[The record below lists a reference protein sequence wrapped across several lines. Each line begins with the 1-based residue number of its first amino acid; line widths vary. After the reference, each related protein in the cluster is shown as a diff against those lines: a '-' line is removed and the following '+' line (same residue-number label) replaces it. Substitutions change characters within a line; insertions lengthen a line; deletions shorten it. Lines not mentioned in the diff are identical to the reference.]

1 MSAQQMPTVKRRDII
16 NFAKHYWSEK
26 RLMGALA
33 IAFMGVSVGVDVL
46 YPVFSGRLVDR
57 LTELDPKVDGNV
69 TEVMY
74 AFGGLLAIQFA
85 HTWCWA
91 AALYFYNKFAVHNMY
106 RILTDALHKVQRFST
121 DWHVNA
127 FAGATVRKITR
138 GMWSFDVF
146 EDTIFMGFYPAS
158 IIAIGMTIMLMI
170 QVPIVGWF
178 ALPMIILFVIV
189 SIFLAVKVN
198 MPRFKK
204 SAATDTAVGATIA
217 DIMTAIP
224 TVKSFAG
231 ERREDAHF
239 AEVATTWKKTSL
251 HAWLMGTFIDLVR
264 THIRIMLMIGMI
276 SLTILMWY
284 RGEATPGDVTLAITS
299 FFIIG
304 GYLRDIGRQTTELLR
319 SVSEMEDVVSFWIR
333 EDDIQDVKDAGTLAI
348 THAKGQEGT
357 KGASITF
364 DKVGFAYKAGDR
376 QIYDGL
382 TVDIKAGEKVALVG
396 ASGSGKST
404 FVKLVQRLYDIQSG
418 AILIDGQDIGKVT
431 QESLRRNIALVP
443 QEPVLFHRSLADNIA
458 YGRPDATPD
467 EIRQAAV
474 EAYAAEFIERLP
486 LGYETLV
493 GERGIKL
500 SGGERQRVAI
510 ARALLAD
517 CPILILDEATS
528 SLDSVSEHYIQMAL
542 DKLMEGRTTITI
554 AHRLATIQK
563 ADRILVFADG
573 RIIEQGTHK
582 TLLQTPD
589 STYRHLYEMQA
600 LDLVGE

>member
-1 MSAQQMPTVKRRDII
+1 MSAQHMPIVKRRDII

-26 RLMGALA
+26 RLMGVMA
-33 IAFMGVSVGVDVL
+33 IVFMGVSVGVDVF

-57 LTELDPKVDGNV
+57 LTELDPKADGSLRQV
-69 TEVMY
+69 LI
-74 AFGGLLAIQFA
+74 AFAGLMAIQFA
-85 HTWCWA
+85 HSWCWTV
-91 AALYFYNKFAVHNMY
+91 ALWFWTKFAVHNMY
-106 RILTDALHKVQRFST
+106 RIVTDALHKVQRFST

-158 IIAIGMTIMLMI
+158 IIAIGMTVMLMI
-170 QVPIVGWF
+170 QVPVVGWF
-178 ALPMIILFVIV
+178 ALPMVVFFVCA
-189 SIFLAVKVN
+189 SIYLAVKVT

-204 SAATDTAVGATIA
+204 SAASDTAVGATIA

-231 ERREDAHF
+231 EAREDTHF
-239 AEVATTWKKTSL
+239 AQVAGEWKRLSL
-251 HAWLMGTFIDLVR
+251 HAWLTATFIDFAR
-264 THIRIMLMIGMI
+264 SHIRILLMMGMI
-276 SLTILMWY
+276 SLTIMMWY
-284 RGEATPGDVTLAITS
+284 QGKATPGDVTLAITS

-304 GYLRDIGRQTTELLR
+304 GYLRDIGRQTTDLLK

-333 EDDIQDVKDAGTLAI
+333 EDDIQNVPDAKILAI
-348 THAKGQEGT
+348 KHD
-357 KGASITF
+357 KGATITF
-364 DKVGFAYKAGDR
+364 DHVDFTYKQGDR
-376 QIYDGL
+376 KIYDGL
-382 TVDIKAGEKVALVG
+382 TVEIKAGEKVALVG

-418 AILIDGQDIGKVT
+418 AILIDGQDISKVT
-431 QESLRRNIALVP
+431 QESLRKNIALVP
-443 QEPVLFHRSLADNIA
+443 QEPVLFHRALAENIA
-458 YGRPDATPD
+458 YGRPSATLD
-467 EIRQAAV
+467 DIRQAAH

-486 LGYETLV
+486 LGYNTLV

-573 RIIEQGTHK
+573 RIIEQGTH
-582 TLLQTPD
+582 TSLLQTPN
-589 STYRHLYEMQA
+589 STYRRLYEMQA

>member
-1 MSAQQMPTVKRRDII
+1 MSTPHMPTVKRKDII
-16 NFAKHYWSEK
+16 NFTLHYWSEK
-26 RLMGALA
+26 KLFGALA
-33 IAFMGVSVGVDVL
+33 VVFLGASVGADVF
-46 YPVFSGRLVDR
+46 YPVYSGHLVDT
-57 LTELDPKVDGNV
+57 LVTSDPKKDGSLQ
-69 TEVMY
+69 EVLW
-74 AFGGLLAIQFA
+74 AFGILMGIQFF
-85 HTWCWA
+85 HSWTWA
-91 AALYFYNKFAVHNMY
+91 AAFWFWNKFAVHNMY
-106 RILTDALHKVQRFST
+106 RLLTDALHKVQRFST
-121 DWHVNA
+121 DWHVNS

-146 EDTIFMGFYPAS
+146 EDTIFMGFYPSA
-158 IIAIGMTIMLMI
+158 IIATGMTIMLI
-170 QVPIVGWF
+170 VQVPAVGWF
-178 ALPMIILFVIV
+178 ALPMVLLFIGV
-189 SIFLAVKVN
+189 SIYLAVKVN

-204 SAATDTAVGATIA
+204 SAAADTAVGASIA
-217 DIMTAIP
+217 DIMTAMP

-239 AEVATTWKKTSL
+239 AGVAAEWKKRSL
-251 HAWLMGTFIDLVR
+251 NAWLTATAVDFIRV
-264 THIRIMLMIGMI
+264 HIRIALMVGMI
-276 SLTILMWY
+276 SLTIWMWSK
-284 RGEATPGDVTLAITS
+284 GEASAGDVTLAITS

-304 GYLRDIGRQTTELLR
+304 GYLRDIGRQTNELLR
-319 SVSEMEDVVSFWIR
+319 SASEMEDVVSFWLR
-333 EDDIQDVKDAGTLAI
+333 EDDIKDAPDAGTLSI
-348 THAKGQEGT
+348 THD

-364 DKVGFAYKAGDR
+364 DTVGFAYKEGER

-382 TVDIKAGEKVALVG
+382 SVELKAGEKVALVG

-404 FVKLVQRLYDIQSG
+404 FVKLIQRLYDIQSG
-418 AILIDGQDIGKVT
+418 AIRIDGQDIAKVT

-458 YGRPDATPD
+458 YGRPDATLD
-467 EIRQAAV
+467 DIRRAAA

-486 LGYETLV
+486 LGYDTLV

-517 CPILILDEATS
+517 SPILILDEATS

-542 DKLMEGRTTITI
+542 ERLMEGRTTITI

-573 RIIEQGTHK
+573 RIIEQGTHSN
-582 TLLQTPD
+582 LLHNPD
-589 STYRHLYEMQA
+589 STYRRLYEMQA